1 MSRTSRGRPG
11 GRYALAALAP
21 LALVDHPAVAE
32 TLTGT
37 LAVTVEVVESC
48 RVTAASGLGSELVPC
63 TGSGPRTAP
72 AAVAAAASG
81 GSARRPAARAVV
93 ERSAA
98 GRVYLTTIF

>member
-11 GRYALAALAP
+11 GRYALVAFAP
-21 LALVDHPAVAE
+21 LALVDHLAVAE
-32 TLTGT
+32 TVTGT

-63 TGSGPRTAP
+63 TSSGPRTAP
-72 AAVAAAASG
+72 AAAAAAASG
-81 GSARRPAARAVV
+81 GPAGRGAARTIV